1 MATPIC
7 DKIMDSL
14 VAALGSVS
22 PEAYSCTLLVKEPD
36 YSADTV
42 ADGITIIHEGDWTYE
57 ENPPLG
63 MDGIYQSYEVQI
75 FVRGG
80 NERNYQRLCR
90 QYASDAKRALM
101 LDESQGGLARWSK
114 VLGARKFNDGSLRG
128 VTVDFQVYFRT
139 LKDKPDQQ

>member
-1 MATPIC
+1 
-7 DKIMDSL
+7 MDRL
-14 VAALGSVS
+14 IFALGSVS
-22 PEAYSCTLLVKEPD
+22 ATSEDYSTTLLVKEPD
-36 YSADTV
+36 YTADTV
-42 ADGITIIHEGDWTYE
+42 ADGICIVNEGDWTYE
-57 ENPPLG
+57 ENPPFL
-63 MDGIYQSYEVQI
+63 MDGIYQTYEVVI

-101 LDESQGGLARWSK
+101 LDESQGGYARWSK

-139 LKDKPDQQ
+139 LKDKPDRQQ

>member
-7 DKIMDSL
+7 DRIMDDIVL
-14 VAALGSVS
+14 ALGSVNGGG
-22 PEAYSCTLLVKEPD
+22 YSSTLLVKEPD
-36 YSADTV
+36 YTADAV
-42 ADGITIIHEGDWTYE
+42 ADGVTIVNEGDWTYE
-57 ENPPLG
+57 DSPPLQ
-63 MDGIYQSYEVQI
+63 MDGIYQSYEVTI
-75 FVRGG
+75 YVRGG

-101 LDESQGGLARWSK
+101 LDESRGGLARWCK

-139 LKDKPDQQ
+139 LLDKPDQQ